1 MISMFSKDMDVQTDF
16 VLDLIFTF
24 STFSY
29 IRPKQTF
36 RYQIKSI
43 QMGIFVKQ
51 DGAELGQPQI
61 KLSFI

>member
-1 MISMFSKDMDVQTDF
+1 MFSKDMDVQTDF
-16 VLDLIFTF
+16 ILDLIFTF

-36 RYQIKSI
+36 RYQMKKHTIKWESLK
-43 QMGIFVKQ
+43 KQ
-51 DGAELGQPQI
+51 AGAELGQAQI